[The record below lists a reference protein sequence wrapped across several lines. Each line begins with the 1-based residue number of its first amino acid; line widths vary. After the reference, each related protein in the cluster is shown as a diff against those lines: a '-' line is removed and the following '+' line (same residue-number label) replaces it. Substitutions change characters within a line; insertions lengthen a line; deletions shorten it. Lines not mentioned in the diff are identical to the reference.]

1 MLIVWMQSL
10 CQATRPVGHMVVIG
24 EFGCTGL
31 GLGEEYVPSIWS
43 GMILVVPRLVETRP
57 LDSLLPSWE
66 QLLSVSASAVVS
78 GFDPATSAVL
88 LHVGLHRQLPARAG
102 LTGRIFEAK
111 AFGAR
116 LGTCWG

>member
-1 MLIVWMQSL
+1 MQSL
-10 CQATRPVGHMVVIG
+10 CQATKPVGDMVVFE
-24 EFGCTGL
+24 EFGCMGL
-31 GLGEEYVPSIWS
+31 ELGKEYAPSIWS
-43 GMILVVPRLVETRP
+43 GMILVVPRLGETRP
-57 LDSLLPSWE
+57 PDSLLPSWE

-78 GFDPATSAVL
+78 VFDPATSAVL
-88 LHVGLHRQLPARAG
+88 LHAGLHRQPPARDG